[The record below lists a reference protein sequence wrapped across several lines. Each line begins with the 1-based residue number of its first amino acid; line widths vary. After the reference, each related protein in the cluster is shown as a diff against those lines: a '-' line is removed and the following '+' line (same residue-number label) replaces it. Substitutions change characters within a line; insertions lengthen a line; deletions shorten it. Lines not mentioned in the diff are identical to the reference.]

1 MKKSL
6 LFICLM
12 AISLCSWAQGN
23 GHDNTTD
30 HVSIS
35 ELQLTPG
42 EDVFNKYFVV
52 SLVGSQTY
60 MAATMDVELP
70 DGYEFAYYNGSILV
84 NNNFEKKQGLYPVT
98 NQTYVDMLGV
108 DPEYNSHS
116 FSLNQI
122 DNKTVRVIIM
132 SMNSIN
138 FATNSGNLFRVFI
151 KATPYAKPGYAD
163 IKIKNCFF
171 NTEDATQWDTK
182 DITISDKVSAS
193 NTSTVPVSVSAEAKW
208 GTCILPFSCALPSG
222 VKAYTCNSKDE
233 NNLLL
238 TEVPQLAAYT
248 PYILYSEAGYS
259 GNLSGNVD
267 AGQYPAEGF
276 VKSGYLS
283 GAIVPQTINS
293 GYVLQNLS
301 GGVMFYS
308 CDGDNFNIP
317 AGKCWVNIDGGS
329 ARERL
334 GFKIE
339 NSLTGI
345 SNVAESSDAN
355 AIYTLSGLR
364 VKDAAAPGI
373 YVVNKKK
380 VLKK

>member
-12 AISLCSWAQGN
+12 AISLCSWAQEN

-30 HVSIS
+30 RASLSSV
-35 ELQLTPG
+35 ELTPNG
-42 EDVFNKYFVV
+42 DMQMVSVSVENISKY
-52 SLVGSQTY
+52 SAYGLDIY
-60 MAATMDVELP
+60 LP
-70 DGYEFAYYNGSILV
+70 DGYIFVQHENEDEEMVYVERGATLKTSHTINANIQTDGALRVTAFSSGSV
-84 NNNFEKKQGLYPVT
+84 NFKTGSNEICQ
-98 NQTYVDMLGV
+98 
-108 DPEYNSHS
+108 
-116 FSLNQI
+116 FS
-122 DNKTVRVIIM
+122 
-132 SMNSIN
+132 
-138 FATNSGNLFRVFI
+138 I

-163 IKIKNCFF
+163 IQIKKCFF
-171 NTEDATQWDTK
+171 TSPEGIQYDTK

-208 GTCILPFSCALPSG
+208 GTCILPFSCELPSG
-222 VKAYTCNSKDE
+222 VKAYTCDSKDAE
-233 NNLLL
+233 NLLL
-238 TEVPQLAAYT
+238 TEVPQLTAYT

-259 GNLSGNVD
+259 GNLSGTVD
-267 AGQYPAEGF
+267 GSQYPAEGF

-301 GGVMFYS
+301 KGVMFYS
-308 CDGDNFNIP
+308 CDGDEFNIP